1 MDTDADDVELTLDLE
16 PEPEP
21 EPDPDP
27 DPLTSDTV
35 TDPAAEAFARL
46 EGELALMRRAVQ
58 HLAAE
63 RADIVIPDY
72 GATLAD
78 MAKRMGAIS
87 ESLKGM
93 ARHPALQM
101 TPDSIGNQIAAVAEA
116 ARRSDQDRISQARS
130 DLNYAAQEMRSVT
143 SHARNAA
150 DQRQQLYQVAGGA
163 LLAGILLWSFLPG
176 TVARAMPD
184 GWHWPERMAARMV
197 GASSRWDAGAR
208 MMQSDSPEA
217 WNALVQAAEIQ
228 RDNRDAID
236 ACRKAAATSKQ
247 AVRCTVKIRPSN
259 REGET
264 AATPAGAATRSQR
277 GA

>member
-1 MDTDADDVELTLDLE
+1 MDTDTDDVELTLDLE
-16 PEPEP
+16 PEP
-21 EPDPDP
+21 DPDP
-27 DPLTSDTV
+27 PTPEDAG
-35 TDPAAEAFARL
+35 DPAAEAFARL

-72 GATLAD
+72 GATLTD

-93 ARHPALQM
+93 AGHPAMQM
-101 TPDSIGNQIAAVAEA
+101 TPDSIGNRIAAVAEA

-130 DLNYAAQEMRSVT
+130 DLNHAAQEMRSVI
-143 SHARNAA
+143 SNARTAA
-150 DQRQQLYQVAGGA
+150 EQRQQLYQVAGGA
-163 LLAGILLWSFLPG
+163 VLAGILLWSFLPG

-184 GWHWPERMAARMV
+184 GWHWPERMAARIV
-197 GASSRWDAGAR
+197 GAPSRWDAGAR
-208 MMQSDSPEA
+208 LMQSDSPEA

-236 ACRKAAATSKQ
+236 ACRKTAATSEQ
-247 AVRCTVKIRPSN
+247 PVRCSVKIRPM
-259 REGET
+259 
-264 AATPAGAATRSQR
+264 TRPKSR
-277 GA
+277 

>member
-1 MDTDADDVELTLDLE
+1 MDADADDVELTLDLE
-16 PEPEP
+16 PEPK
-21 EPDPDP
+21 PDP
-27 DPLTSDTV
+27 DPLTLDTV

-72 GATLAD
+72 RGTLTD

-93 ARHPALQM
+93 AGHPAMQM
-101 TPDSIGNQIAAVAEA
+101 TPDSIGNRIAAAAEA

-130 DLNYAAQEMRSVT
+130 DLNHAAQEIRSVAA
-143 SHARNAA
+143 HARTASE
-150 DQRQQLYQVAGGA
+150 QRQQLYQVAGGA
-163 LLAGILLWSFLPG
+163 VLAGILLWSFLPG

-184 GWHWPERMAARMV
+184 GWHWPERMAARIV
-197 GASSRWDAGAR
+197 GAPSRWDAGAR
-208 MMQSDSPEA
+208 LMQSDSPEA
-217 WNALVQAAEIQ
+217 WNALVQAADIQ

-236 ACRKAAATSKQ
+236 ACRKAAATSQ
-247 AVRCTVKIRPSN
+247 QPVRCSVKIRPVSQPKN
-259 REGET
+259 R
-264 AATPAGAATRSQR
+264 
-277 GA
+277 

>member
-1 MDTDADDVELTLDLE
+1 MDTDADDVELTLEL
-16 PEPEP
+16 EP
-21 EPDPDP
+21 EPDPDAP
-27 DPLTSDTV
+27 VPEAAG
-35 TDPAAEAFARL
+35 DPAAEAFARL

-58 HLAAE
+58 HLATE

-72 GATLAD
+72 GATLTD

-93 ARHPALQM
+93 AGHPAMQM
-101 TPDSIGNQIAAVAEA
+101 TPDSVGNRIAAAAEA

-130 DLNYAAQEMRSVT
+130 DLNHAAQEMRSVT
-143 SHARNAA
+143 AHARNAA
-150 DQRQQLYQVAGGA
+150 EQRQQLYQVAGRA

-176 TVARAMPD
+176 TIARAMPES
-184 GWHWPERMAARMV
+184 WHWPERMAARLV

-217 WNALVQAAEIQ
+217 WNALVQAADIQ

-236 ACRKAAATSKQ
+236 ACRKAAATSQ
-247 AVRCTVKIRPSN
+247 QPVRCSVKIRQSSQ
-259 REGET
+259 EGET
-264 AATPAGAATRSQR
+264 AATSAGAARRSQR